1 MCDGVRT
8 DLFPISVRIVRSL
21 VYGVAASMFST
32 LGIRSLRVSYRLR
45 GASFRVYSRRGVPPL
60 TSTGEW
66 SLRRHYLLMH
76 APSGIYP
83 LPVEFWLTFPERGV
97 LTCYEF
103 GMLRSLLL
111 EKVAPKQFHDKE
123 MEGLRTFYP
132 GDMGEDMLE
141 RMVFK
146 PWLELWL
153 KHLEW
158 YIKAVSDYSLPLQYP
173 LSPPLVPL
181 STSRGRRRVHI
192 FRYGLIFK
200 LYDRLRTSPAP
211 FGFFSGGCVE
221 GGIGQTLLAL
231 GGKGSSLPLIPISPP
246 LDYIYIYIFHPA
258 RINWNLFVPPT
269 CLGAFS

>member
-1 MCDGVRT
+1 MRRSALDFAKRFMCDGVRT

-45 GASFRVYSRRGVPPL
+45 GASFRVYSRRGVPPM
-60 TSTGEW
+60 SNRRW
-66 SLRRHYLLMH
+66 RRHYLLMH
-76 APSGIYP
+76 SPSGIYP

-146 PWLELWL
+146 RA
-153 KHLEW
+153 
-158 YIKAVSDYSLPLQYP
+158 I
-173 LSPPLVPL
+173 
-181 STSRGRRRVHI
+181 
-192 FRYGLIFK
+192 YG
-200 LYDRLRTSPAP
+200 
-211 FGFFSGGCVE
+211 
-221 GGIGQTLLAL
+221 
-231 GGKGSSLPLIPISPP
+231 
-246 LDYIYIYIFHPA
+246 
-258 RINWNLFVPPT
+258 
-269 CLGAFS
+269 

>member
-1 MCDGVRT
+1 M
-8 DLFPISVRIVRSL
+8 
-21 VYGVAASMFST
+21 
-32 LGIRSLRVSYRLR
+32 
-45 GASFRVYSRRGVPPL
+45 
-60 TSTGEW
+60 
-66 SLRRHYLLMH
+66 
-76 APSGIYP
+76 
-83 LPVEFWLTFPERGV
+83 

-103 GMLRSLLL
+103 GMLLL

-132 GDMGEDMLE
+132 GNMGEDMLE

-192 FRYGLIFK
+192 FRYGFLFQ

-211 FGFFSGGCVE
+211 FRAY
-221 GGIGQTLLAL
+221 L
-231 GGKGSSLPLIPISPP
+231 
-246 LDYIYIYIFHPA
+246 
-258 RINWNLFVPPT
+258 T
-269 CLGAFS
+269 CLQLLFLFCCKIELQKTSLHTFHISVSIIGCML